1 MSSITETSCVWSDF
15 ASFSAKDHEL
25 QQAVNEREAQLT
37 EVTQSLAEY
46 KHRALQAEVRFF
58 SYVD

>member
-1 MSSITETSCVWSDF
+1 LGLIL
-15 ASFSAKDHEL
+15 SFLFPAKDHEL
-25 QQAVNEREAQLT
+25 QQAVNEREAQLV

-58 SYVD
+58 

>member
-1 MSSITETSCVWSDF
+1 LSF
-15 ASFSAKDHEL
+15 LFSAKDHEL
-25 QQAVNEREAQLT
+25 QQAVNEREAQLV

-58 SYVD
+58 LYVH